1 MSHTEC
7 GIIGLPNVGK
17 SGLFNA
23 LTGAQVASCNYPF
36 CTIDPNIGVVPVIDG
51 RLETLAKI
59 SQSQKIVYADMKFVD
74 IAGLVKGASDG
85 AGLGNR
91 FLSHIRET
99 HAIAHVVRCFDDS
112 DVTHVSGN
120 VNPIEDIEVINLELI
135 FSDFSS
141 ATSIRSKLEKLSKG
155 KREVGALL
163 PLFDK
168 IIAHLEMGLP
178 LRILDLSSEQIIALK
193 PYPFL
198 TMKPMFYIANVDEG
212 SLPNMTNDYVA
223 AVRQIASKENAQV
236 VPICVRLEE
245 EIVSLPL
252 EERLEFLL
260 SLGLEKSGLHRLVL
274 AAYDTLGLISYFTT
288 GPQETRAWTVAK
300 GSSAWE
306 AAGEIHTDIQKG
318 FIRAEVITFE
328 DMVECGGRAGA
339 RELGK
344 LRIEG
349 RDYIVHDGDTI
360 LFLHN

>member
-7 GIIGLPNVGK
+7 GIVGLPNVGK

-36 CTIDPNIGVVPVIDG
+36 CTIDPNVGIVPVIDE
-51 RLETLAKI
+51 RLEALAKI
-59 SQSQKIVYADMKFVD
+59 SNSQKIIHADMKFVD

-99 HAIAHVVRCFDDS
+99 HAIAHVVRCFDDA
-112 DVTHVSGN
+112 DVTHVSGK
-120 VNPIEDIEVINLELI
+120 VNPVEDIEVINLELI
-135 FSDFSS
+135 FADFSS
-141 ATSIRSKLEKLSKG
+141 ATSIRSKLEKLAKG

-178 LRILDLSSEQIIALK
+178 LRTLELTSEQIVALK

-198 TMKPMFYIANVDEG
+198 TIKPMFYIANVDES
-212 SLPNMTNDYVA
+212 SLPDMNNDYVA
-223 AVRQIASKENAQV
+223 SVREVAVKENAQV
-236 VPICVRLEE
+236 VPICVRIEE
-245 EIVSLPL
+245 EIVSLPS

-274 AAYDTLGLISYFTT
+274 AAYETLGLISYFTT
-288 GPQETRAWTVAK
+288 GPQETRAWTVAR

-306 AAGEIHTDIQKG
+306 AAGQIHTDIQKG

-328 DMVECGGRAGA
+328 DIVECQGRAGA
-339 RELGK
+339 RESGK

-349 RDYIVHDGDTI
+349 RDYIVQDGDTM

>member
-7 GIIGLPNVGK
+7 GIVGLPNVGK

-36 CTIDPNIGVVPVIDG
+36 CTIDPNVGIVPVIDE
-51 RLETLAKI
+51 RLEALAKI
-59 SQSQKIVYADMKFVD
+59 SNSQKIIYADMKFVD

-99 HAIAHVVRCFDDS
+99 HAIAHVVRCFDDP
-112 DVTHVSGN
+112 DVTHVSGK
-120 VNPIEDIEVINLELI
+120 VNPVEDIEVINLELI

-141 ATSIRSKLEKLSKG
+141 AKNIHSKLEKLAKG

-163 PLFDK
+163 PLFDT
-168 IIAHLEMGLP
+168 IIAHLEKGLP
-178 LRILDLSSEQIIALK
+178 LRTLELTPEQIVALK

-198 TMKPMFYIANVDEG
+198 TMKPMFYIANVDES
-212 SLPNMTNDYVA
+212 SLPDMDNDYVA
-223 AVRQIASKENAQV
+223 AVREVAAKENSKV
-236 VPICVRLEE
+236 VPICVRIEE
-245 EIVSLPL
+245 EIVSLPI
-252 EERLEFLL
+252 EERLEFLM
-260 SLGLEKSGLHRLVL
+260 SLGLEKSGLHRLVR

-288 GPQETRAWTVAK
+288 GPQESRAWTVVR

-328 DMVECGGRAGA
+328 DMIECQGRAAA

-344 LRIEG
+344 LHIEG
-349 RDYIVHDGDTI
+349 RDYIVQDGDTM
-360 LFLHN
+360 LVLHN